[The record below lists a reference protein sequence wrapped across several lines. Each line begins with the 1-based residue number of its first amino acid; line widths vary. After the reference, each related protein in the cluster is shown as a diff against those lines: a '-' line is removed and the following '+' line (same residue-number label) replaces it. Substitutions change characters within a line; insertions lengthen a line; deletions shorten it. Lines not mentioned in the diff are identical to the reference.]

1 MTPLADPVVDWSAVL
16 EVIWTSL
23 LAGVGVT
30 AAFALGILGASR
42 AGVHRREGSVV
53 VAGAYGLLMALGFA
67 TVAGA
72 VVFGI
77 VVMTSK

>member
-23 LAGVGVT
+23 IAGVGVT

-42 AGVHRREGSVV
+42 AGVYRREGSVV
-53 VAGAYGLLMALGFA
+53 VAGAYGLLMALAFA

-77 VVMTSK
+77 LVMTSK